1 MKGCEEMT
9 ENIAPKIKM
18 NWKYVI
24 IFGLWGAA
32 WNIIW
37 GVYNNYMPV
46 FWQSGNVN
54 YNVLG
59 ASTAVGFGLGAF
71 ITGLIMSIDNIS
83 NAILGPVFGALAD
96 RAKSRKPLVIIFG
109 TLTALFYAL
118 LPLGFLNIP
127 AAKSGQF
134 NALMLPFILTVSF
147 AFLMILSWS
156 VALNAENGL
165 RFSIIP
171 SAIRTQVVGY
181 GAVFGGLGFI
191 LTFTMSN
198 LFYKIYPA
206 LPFWI
211 GSGFL
216 LIVVLCYAFLI
227 KEPAGVTLTG
237 EDEEKAAGLKGIAA
251 GWNLLSGEQKKNIIM
266 IALTKFLIWFGVAGL
281 ETFASSYVVNNLG
294 LDEGQAGMM
303 IAIYFLGYLLFA
315 VPAGYISARIGRKT
329 LLRIACIAFIVAGV
343 TQYALHS
350 QILLYAVLVIAG
362 AANSTTD
369 CMILPMVADVAAS
382 KKVMGVTLGISSSMV
397 TLASILAVPF
407 WGALIQS
414 LGNDFSILWIG
425 MAVFPALG
433 LILVST
439 LKKDVGEAKP
449 ATAEETKW

>member
-1 MKGCEEMT
+1 MSEIT
-9 ENIAPKIKM
+9 APKIKM

-24 IFGLWGAA
+24 VFGLWGAA

-59 ASTAVGFGLGAF
+59 ASTAIGFGLGAF

-83 NAILGPVFGALAD
+83 NALLGPVFGALSD
-96 RAKSRKPLVIIFG
+96 RAKSRKPLVLIFG
-109 TLTALFYAL
+109 ALTALFYAL

-127 AAKSGQF
+127 AEKTGQF
-134 NALMLPFILTVSF
+134 NALMLPFGLSISF

-171 SAIRTQVVGY
+171 SAVRTQVISY
-181 GAVFGGLGFI
+181 SAVFGGLGFI
-191 LTFTMSN
+191 LTFTLSN

-211 GSGFL
+211 GAGFL
-216 LIVVLCYAFLI
+216 FLVVLCYAFFI
-227 KEPAGVTLTG
+227 KEPAGVTLAS
-237 EDEEKAAGLKGIAA
+237 DDNEKAAGLKGITA
-251 GWNLLSGEQKKNIIM
+251 GWNLLSGEQKKNIFI
-266 IALTKFLIWFGVAGL
+266 IAFTKFLIWFGVAGL

-294 LDEGQAGMM
+294 LDEARAGML

-315 VPAGYISARIGRKT
+315 IPAGYISARIGRKN
-329 LLRIACIAFIVAGV
+329 LLRIACVAFIVAGIL
-343 TQYALHS
+343 QYSLHS
-350 QILLYAVLVIAG
+350 LTLLYVVLILAG

-369 CMILPMVADVAAS
+369 CMILPMVADVASS

-433 LILVST
+433 LILVSI
-439 LKKDVGEAKP
+439 LKKDVGEAVA
-449 ATAEETKW
+449 ATAEEANW